1 MSKLE
6 IKQLTKTY
14 SSGIIALKE
23 VSLSIDTGMFGLL
36 GPNGAG
42 KTTLMRILATL
53 QMPDS
58 GTVNFGELNVLDD
71 PMEMRKSLG
80 YLPQEFGVYPSV
92 SAEQLLTHIAVLKGV
107 VGKKDRTEQV
117 SYLLN
122 KVNLTGVRKN
132 EVKSFSGGMR
142 QRFGIAQALLGK
154 PKLIIVDEPT
164 AGLDPGERNRF
175 YNLLSDIGQEII
187 IILSTHIVEDVNEL
201 CTDMAIIK
209 AGELVFNGT
218 PQSALATLNDK
229 IWEVTV
235 PRSQADD
242 LSRQYTVLS
251 CKYLAGKALLHV
263 LSDEQPQ
270 LTAAKVPPNLED
282 AYFKLI
288 NS

>member
-6 IKQLTKTY
+6 IKDLTKTY
-14 SSGIIALKE
+14 PSGIIALKE
-23 VSLSIDTGMFGLL
+23 VSVSIGKGMFGLL

-53 QMPDS
+53 QTPDS
-58 GTVNFGELNVLDD
+58 GTVNFGNLDVLKE

-92 SAEQLLTHIAVLKGV
+92 SAEQLLAHIAVLKGV
-107 VGKKDRTEQV
+107 FNKKERIEQV

-122 KVNLTGVRKN
+122 KVNLADVRKK
-132 EVKSFSGGMR
+132 EVKSFSGGMK

-154 PKLIIVDEPT
+154 PELIIVDEPT

-175 YNLLSDIGQEII
+175 YNLLSDIGQEIV
-187 IILSTHIVEDVNEL
+187 IILSTHIVEDVNEM

-209 AGELVFNGT
+209 AGELVYNGS
-218 PQSALATLNDK
+218 PQSALISLNDK
-229 IWEVTV
+229 IWELTV
-235 PRSQADD
+235 PRSQADE

-251 CKYLAGKALLHV
+251 CRFLAGKALLHV
-263 LSDEQPQ
+263 LSDVQPQ
-270 LTAAKVPPNLED
+270 LMATKVLPNLED